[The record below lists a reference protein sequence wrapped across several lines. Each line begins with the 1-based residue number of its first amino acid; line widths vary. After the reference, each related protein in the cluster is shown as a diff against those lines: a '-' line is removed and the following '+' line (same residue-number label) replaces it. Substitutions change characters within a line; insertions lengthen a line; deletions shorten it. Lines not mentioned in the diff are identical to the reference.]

1 MVKILVQ
8 ILSQVI
14 GNSETLYPPLKR
26 QCSPQPQNDAGTRL
40 LPESQQIRLT
50 SLEWGVQVQGK
61 PMTLE
66 TCWLPAHIPPHTVGS
81 NLDSTIARKSQAT
94 QGKR

>member
-8 ILSQVI
+8 VLSQVI
-14 GNSETLYPPLKR
+14 GSSETLYPPLKR
-26 QCSPQPQNDAGTRL
+26 QRFPRPQNDAGARL

-50 SLEWGVQVQGK
+50 SLEWGVRVQGK

-66 TCWLPAHIPPHTVGS
+66 TCWLPAHIPPCAVGS
-81 NLDSTIARKSQAT
+81 DLDSTIARKSQAT